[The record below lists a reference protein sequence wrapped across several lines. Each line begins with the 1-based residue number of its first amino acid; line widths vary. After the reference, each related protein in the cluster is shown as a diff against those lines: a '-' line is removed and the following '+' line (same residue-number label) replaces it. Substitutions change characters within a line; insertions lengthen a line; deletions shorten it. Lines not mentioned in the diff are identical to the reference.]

1 MPGWLVIVHVE
12 SGQMKSA
19 ELNSASG
26 SFGDM
31 LEGPES
37 WVCCG
42 SLFLER
48 RFALE
53 AEHKQTKITKI
64 AAAAAAT

>member
-1 MPGWLVIVHVE
+1 MPGWFAIIE
-12 SGQMKSA
+12 SGQIKSA

-31 LEGPES
+31 LERLES
-37 WVCCG
+37 LGFAEG

-53 AEHKQTKITKI
+53 NEDKQTKITKVAGAI
-64 AAAAAAT
+64 I

>member
-1 MPGWLVIVHVE
+1 
-12 SGQMKSA
+12 MKSA